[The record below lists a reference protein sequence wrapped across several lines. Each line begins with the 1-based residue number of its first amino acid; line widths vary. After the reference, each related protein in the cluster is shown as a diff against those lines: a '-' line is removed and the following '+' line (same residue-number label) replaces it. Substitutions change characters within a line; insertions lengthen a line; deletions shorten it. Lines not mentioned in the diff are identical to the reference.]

1 MMSSKGASTVSCP
14 GFGVAR
20 SGVCPPSFLSFS
32 ATAPSLSAML
42 GSCAEAGPSGA
53 TSATRYE
60 QPEWIGFALGVV
72 PELEFVHVQRQIGFA
87 DLVEIADDAALYQRP
102 EAFDVLRMYCAD
114 NVLFPRM
121 ADDLVRVLASEAAI
135 ADPLIADQQRHLV
148 GTAPPHNA
156 LHRPSLNPT
165 DDARNALP

>member
-32 ATAPSLSAML
+32 ATAPSLPALL

-60 QPEWIGFALGVV
+60 QAERIGFALGVV
-72 PELEFVHVQRQIGFA
+72 PELEFVHVQRQGGFA
-87 DLVEIADDAALYQRP
+87 DLVKISHHRALY
-102 EAFDVLRMYCAD
+102 
-114 NVLFPRM
+114 
-121 ADDLVRVLASEAAI
+121 
-135 ADPLIADQQRHLV
+135 
-148 GTAPPHNA
+148 
-156 LHRPSLNPT
+156 HRP
-165 DDARNALP
+165 